1 MEADVRFINLYLVG
15 YVVFVVGVLLA
26 LWRADVLSRMGPMWV
41 GIGLVIA
48 IGIGI
53 MFAVTAGK
61 PTITRES
68 RY

>member
-1 MEADVRFINLYLVG
+1 
-15 YVVFVVGVLLA
+15 
-26 LWRADVLSRMGPMWV
+26 
-41 GIGLVIA
+41 VIA